1 MPTVKVRNL
10 KNKEVGDVE
19 LLDSV
24 FGVELNES
32 LIHAAVV
39 NYQANGRQG
48 TSATKTR
55 GNVSGSGR
63 KLWKQKGTGRARIAS
78 LRSPLWKGGG
88 NVHGPQPRDWSYQMP
103 KKMRRGALRS
113 ALSERLREG
122 NLIVIDEFAIAA
134 PKTKEFIGAIEG
146 LKLSDDKR
154 KAVKTLIVDSLDNSN
169 LILSS
174 RNVEKTKVTNSFGL
188 NIYDIL
194 YHEKLLI
201 SKSAAAEL
209 NELLDPKREGAKD
222 SEEVPVKEAKPKKAK
237 APAAEAVAEPVKE
250 EAPKAAKPKKETA
263 AEEAPKAEKP
273 AKKEAAADEALKAAK
288 PKKAAAEEV
297 KAEKPKKEAA
307 PAKEKAPKKADK
319 EATDN
324 E

>member
-19 LLDSV
+19 LNDAV
-24 FGVELNES
+24 FGVELNEA
-32 LIHAAVV
+32 LIHSAVM

-55 GNVSGSGR
+55 GNVSGSGK

-122 NLIVIDEFAIAA
+122 NLIIIDEFSFSN
-134 PKTKEFIGAIEG
+134 PKTKDFIAAIG
-146 LKLSDDKR
+146 SLKLSDGSKV
-154 KAVKTLIVDSLDNSN
+154 VKTLIVDSLDNAN

-188 NIYDIL
+188 NIYDII

-201 SKSAAAEL
+201 SKAAVEEL
-209 NELLDPKREGAKD
+209 TSLLDPKREGSK
-222 SEEVPVKEAKPKKAK
+222 SE
-237 APAAEAVAEPVKE
+237 EAVAEEGPNAKKE
-250 EAPKAAKPKKETA
+250 AKAKVEKKSPKAEETPVEA
-263 AEEAPKAEKP
+263 APVEEVEATPVVETAEEAPAE
-273 AKKEAAADEALKAAK
+273 ATSEEAAKDE
-288 PKKAAAEEV
+288 
-297 KAEKPKKEAA
+297 
-307 PAKEKAPKKADK
+307 
-319 EATDN
+319 
-324 E
+324 

>member
-19 LLDSV
+19 LSDAI

-32 LIHAAVV
+32 LIHAAVK
-39 NYQANGRQG
+39 NYLQNGRQG

-88 NVHGPQPRDWSYQMP
+88 NVHGPQPRDWSSKMP

-122 NLIVIDEFAIAA
+122 NLIVVDEMVFENA
-134 PKTKEFIGAIEG
+134 KTRDFVTTIGG
-146 LKLSDDKR
+146 LQLSNSTKP
-154 KAVKTLIVDSLDNSN
+154 VKTLIVDSLDNEN

-174 RNVEKTKVTNSFGL
+174 RNVQKTKVTNSYGL
-188 NIYDIL
+188 NIYDVI
-194 YHEKLLI
+194 YHEKLVI
-201 SKSAAAEL
+201 SKSAIEELGQILNPNTDKTEAAEVV
-209 NELLDPKREGAKD
+209 ETA
-222 SEEVPVKEAKPKKAK
+222 SKAK
-237 APAAEAVAEPVKE
+237 
-250 EAPKAAKPKKETA
+250 KAAKSEVETT
-263 AEEAPKAEKP
+263 EKP
-273 AKKEAAADEALKAAK
+273 AKKAKAKIEEEAAE
-288 PKKAAAEEV
+288 
-297 KAEKPKKEAA
+297 
-307 PAKEKAPKKADK
+307 
-319 EATDN
+319 
-324 E
+324 

>member
-10 KNKEVGDVE
+10 KNKEVGEVSLADA
-19 LLDSV
+19 V
-24 FGVELNES
+24 FGVELNEA
-32 LIHAAVV
+32 LIHAALM
-39 NYQANGRQG
+39 NFQANGRQG

-88 NVHGPQPRDWSYQMP
+88 NVHGPQPRDWSYNMP

-122 NLIVIDEFAIAA
+122 NLIIIDEFGFKT
-134 PKTKEFIGAIEG
+134 PKTKDFLEAVGSLG
-146 LKLSDDKR
+146 LVENRKR
-154 KAVKTLIVDSLDNSN
+154 AKTLIVDSLDNAN
-169 LILSS
+169 LVLSS
-174 RNVEKTKVTNSFGL
+174 RNVQKTKVTNSFGL

-194 YHEKLLI
+194 YHEKVLI
-201 SKSAAAEL
+201 SKVAIEEL
-209 NELLDPKREGAKD
+209 NQLLDPGTENGAV
-222 SEEVPVKEAKPKKAK
+222 EVEAKPKAK
-237 APAAEAVAEPVKE
+237 APAE
-250 EAPKAAKPKKETA
+250 EAKPKKETK
-263 AEEAPKAEKP
+263 PKAE
-273 AKKEAAADEALKAAK
+273 ATEEA
-288 PKKAAAEEV
+288 
-297 KAEKPKKEAA
+297 KPKKEAKPKA
-307 PAKEKAPKKADK
+307 EKAADEAAPKKEAKPKAVKK

>member
-10 KNKEVGDVE
+10 SNKEVGEVTLSDA
-19 LLDSV
+19 V
-24 FGVELNES
+24 FGVELNEA
-32 LIHAAVV
+32 LIHSAVM

-122 NLIVIDEFAIAA
+122 NLIVIDEFGFQS
-134 PKTKEFIGAIEG
+134 PKTRDFLGAIGSLELG
-146 LKLSDDKR
+146 NGKGP
-154 KAVKTLIVDSLDNSN
+154 VKTLIIDSLDNQN

-188 NIYDIL
+188 NIYDII

-201 SKSAAAEL
+201 SRSALDEL
-209 NELLDPKREGAKD
+209 TALLDPKREGGKT
-222 SEEVPVKEAKPKKAK
+222 EEVIEAPVEEKPKAK
-237 APAAEAVAEPVKE
+237 R
-250 EAPKAAKPKKETA
+250 AAKPKVEKAETTPVQ
-263 AEEAPKAEKP
+263 EAPAIEETP
-273 AKKEAAADEALKAAK
+273 A
-288 PKKAAAEEV
+288 V
-297 KAEKPKKEAA
+297 EAA
-307 PAKEKAPKKADK
+307 PEVAGSAPAEESPASVEDAP
-319 EATDN
+319 EVEIRSGGEN

>member
-19 LLDSV
+19 LADAI
-24 FGVELNES
+24 FGVELNEG
-32 LIHAAVV
+32 LIHAAVM

-122 NLIVIDEFAIAA
+122 NLLIIDEFGFKTA
-134 PKTKEFIGAIEG
+134 KTKDFLGAIGG
-146 LKLSDDKR
+146 LGLQETK
-154 KAVKTLIVDSLDNSN
+154 KAVKTLIVDSLDNEN

-188 NIYDIL
+188 NIYDII

-201 SKSAAAEL
+201 SKAALEEL
-209 NELLDPKREGAKD
+209 TSLLDPKREGKSDDAA
-222 SEEVPVKEAKPKKAK
+222 ETATEAKPKAKKKEAAATEEKPKAK
-237 APAAEAVAEPVKE
+237 KEA
-250 EAPKAAKPKKETA
+250 APKAPKTE
-263 AEEAPKAEKP
+263 KAEKP
-273 AKKEAAADEALKAAK
+273 AKKAKAEDVEIA
-288 PKKAAAEEV
+288 PLDTENPPELPAAEES
-297 KAEKPKKEAA
+297 
-307 PAKEKAPKKADK
+307 
-319 EATDN
+319 TN

>member
-10 KNKEVGDVE
+10 KNKEVGEVSLSDA
-19 LLDSV
+19 V
-24 FGVELNES
+24 FGVELNEA
-32 LIHAAVV
+32 LIHAAVK
-39 NYQANGRQG
+39 NFQANGRQG

-88 NVHGPQPRDWSYQMP
+88 NVHGPQPRDWSYKMP

-122 NLIVIDEFAIAA
+122 NIIVVDEFGFAS
-134 PKTKEFIGAIEG
+134 PKTKDFIAAVTALG
-146 LKLSDDKR
+146 LVENNKR
-154 KAVKTLIVDSLDNSN
+154 AKTLVVDSLDNAN
-169 LILSS
+169 LVLSS

-188 NIYDIL
+188 NIYDII
-194 YHEKLLI
+194 YHEKLVI
-201 SKSAAAEL
+201 SKAAVEEL
-209 NELLDPKREGAKD
+209 NTLLDPAREHGKEVEVTEEKPKAKRA
-222 SEEVPVKEAKPKKAK
+222 AKPKAE
-237 APAAEAVAEPVKE
+237 AAEEK
-250 EAPKAAKPKKETA
+250 PKAAK
-263 AEEAPKAEKP
+263 
-273 AKKEAAADEALKAAK
+273 
-288 PKKAAAEEV
+288 
-297 KAEKPKKEAA
+297 KPKKEIS
-307 PAKEKAPKKADK
+307 E